1 VPEIKVEHFGV
12 NVQVVG
18 QFNPRLFLPQWFGD
32 ADLIRPEEV
41 EQAKIGIVH
50 EEICQF
56 SLDWLNLQVTQ
67 DRLLIATSQLDHA
80 EVVRDLAVGVLTLLS
95 HTPTSVVG
103 INHDYWLDFPDQASW
118 DEFGWRMLPPQNW
131 GVLSEPGMALATVQG
146 LRTDGREG
154 YVRVSL
160 HPQLDGSRRVRVN
173 INDHYLVSAEP
184 SSRSTE
190 ELAAIVGDGW
200 YVASEQAE
208 TIVNSLM
215 VED

>member
-1 VPEIKVEHFGV
+1 MEHFGV
-12 NVQVVG
+12 NVQVLG

-32 ADLIRPEEV
+32 VDLIRPEEV

-103 INHDYWLDFPDQASW
+103 INHNYWLAFPDDESW
-118 DEFGWRMLPPQNW
+118 NEFGRRILPSKNW
-131 GVLSEPGMALATVQG
+131 GVLENPGMAQATVQG
-146 LRTDGREG
+146 NRTDDRKG

-160 HPQLDGSRRVRVN
+160 HPQLDGTRKVGAT
-173 INDHYLVSAEP
+173 INNHYVVSEEP

-190 ELAAIVGDGW
+190 ELASIVGDGW
-200 YVASEQAE
+200 YGAAEQAE
-208 TIVNSLM
+208 SIVNSLM
-215 VED
+215 VEN